1 MTTNGRGPLT
11 TAEAKAAL
19 GCTSKTQLYRW
30 RDAGL
35 LKGTLRRGRVTRWEW
50 DEASVRKLAEQLGP
64 RTKGHTRRVKL
75 PS

>member
-1 MTTNGRGPLT
+1 MTTNGPLT

-19 GCTSKTQLYRW
+19 DCTSHTQLYRW
-30 RDAGL
+30 YKAGL

-50 DEASVRKLAEQLGP
+50 DEASVLTLAERIGP
-64 RTKGHTRRVKL
+64 RTEGHARRVKL

>member
-1 MTTNGRGPLT
+1 MTTNGPLT

-19 GCTSKTQLYRW
+19 DCTSHTQLYRW

-50 DEASVRKLAEQLGP
+50 DEASVHALARQIGP
-64 RTKGHTRRVKL
+64 RTQGHARRVKL